1 MKREILRFERVTTKN
16 DDVTLLNQFSL
27 HLFQGAITG
36 LVCQN
41 TFGRDS
47 LLALIRQNLPIHYG
61 RIYFNG
67 ELVNHYQHSTLT
79 MNKVAVIDRKC
90 ILIEHLTVV
99 DNIFVLRRGL
109 RKFFINKRLLK
120 KQLQRFTKKI
130 GLEIAGDELV
140 ADLTPYE
147 KCLIE
152 LLRAVI
158 SGAKLIVIK
167 DISNAISAAELS
179 NLHELLRWFC
189 GQGFSFLYI
198 CNHHEE
204 AFKICDRMCLMQ
216 DGQIIKKL
224 DRKDFQHENMFPY
237 YMREYSN
244 ISKSKPTIFRE
255 QNMLSFRGVST
266 QNLDSMTFNIAKG
279 ECTVLLDSD
288 NTVLTDFLGLMSGQI
303 SPHSGSILLDEER
316 YTPKQMHHA
325 VAQGVAFIQ
334 ENPIETMLF
343 KELSYIHNLCFL
355 IDKKQHPVRFTKRV
369 IKSVIREYEPI
380 VGKEIHETH
389 ILNLKAQSLYN
400 LIYYSVH
407 LCHPKLVIC
416 VQPFAGA
423 DMYLRCHI
431 VELIQQLKRKGITV
445 VILAVNIADSLM
457 VADKLI
463 QMQKGRFHAEYASRE
478 FGHFRSESTLI
489 P

>member
-1 MKREILRFERVTTKN
+1 MKTEILRFERVTTKK
-16 DDVTLLNQFSL
+16 DDVTLLNNFSL
-27 HLFQGAITG
+27 HLFQGEITG
-36 LVCQN
+36 LVCLN

-79 MNKVAVIDRKC
+79 LNKVAVIDRKC

-120 KQLQRFTKKI
+120 KQLHRFTKEI
-130 GLEIAGDELV
+130 GVRIAGDRLV

-147 KCLIE
+147 KCLVE
-152 LLRAVI
+152 LLRAII
-158 SGAKLIVIK
+158 SGAKLIVVK

-179 NLHELLRWFC
+179 QLHELLRWFC
-189 GQGFSFLYI
+189 GRGLSFLYI

-216 DGQIIKKL
+216 DGRIIKKL

-237 YMREYSN
+237 YIGKYAN
-244 ISKSKPTIFRE
+244 ITKAEPAVTGKMT
-255 QNMLSFRGVST
+255 MLSFRGVST
-266 QNLDSMTFNIAKG
+266 QNLDSLTFHIAKG

-288 NTVLTDFLGLMSGQI
+288 NTMLADFLGLMSGEI
-303 SPHSGSILLDEER
+303 SPRSGSIWLGEER
-316 YTPKQMHHA
+316 YAPKQMHQA

-334 ENPIETMLF
+334 ENPTETMLF
-343 KELSYIHNLCFL
+343 KELSYVRNLCFL
-355 IDKKQHPVRFTKRV
+355 IDRNQHPVRLSKRV

-380 VGKEIHETH
+380 VGQEIHETH
-389 ILNLKAQSLYN
+389 ILNLKAESLYN
-400 LIYYSVH
+400 LIYYSIH
-407 LCHPKLVIC
+407 LYNPKLVIC

-423 DMYLRCHI
+423 DMYLRVHI

-445 VILAVNIADSLM
+445 VILAMNIADSLM

-463 QMQKGRFHAEYASRE
+463 QMQKGRLHAEYASRE